1 MTATFTAGQTLTAV
15 QTNTD
20 LANPTGML
28 APFAGSTQ
36 PTGWLLCDGTSKTSA
51 AYPDLFA
58 VIGYTYGGSAGTF
71 YLPDMRGRI
80 PMGAGTGAGQST
92 TTTPLSGTGIPT
104 GGNALTARARGDWGG
119 EETHLLTGAESG
131 TSAHGHTASSPAH
144 THGPGSSNTFL
155 TWDGGTLGVA
165 SGGGLAQAVGSPAT
179 TAATA
184 ATVNVANS
192 TAANASSR
200 APVIAPFVVLNYIIK
215 T

>member
-1 MTATFTAGQTLTAV
+1 MTITFTAGQTLTAV

-28 APFAGSTQ
+28 APFAGATQ

-80 PMGAGTGAGQST
+80 PMGAGTGTGLNA
-92 TTTPLSGTGIPT
+92 SGTGAPT
-104 GGNALTARARGDWGG
+104 GTAQTARARGEWGG

-144 THGPGSSNTFL
+144 SHGPQGHNNFL
-155 TWDGGTLGVA
+155 AWDGGTLGVA
-165 SGGGLAQAVGSPAT
+165 SGGGLAQATGSPNST
-179 TAATA
+179 TSVA
-184 ATVNVANS
+184 ATVTVVNS
-192 TAANASSR
+192 VAANASSR
-200 APVIAPFVVLNYIIK
+200 HAVVAPFVVLNYIIK

>member
-71 YLPDMRGRI
+71 YLPDMRGRV
-80 PMGAGTGAGQST
+80 PMGAGTG
-92 TTTPLSGTGIPT
+92 T
-104 GGNALTARARGDWGG
+104 GGGIAGGPSAAPAGGVALTPRALGAYDGD
-119 EETHLLTGAESG
+119 ERLHAHSHVATES
-131 TSAHGHTASSPAH
+131 AH
-144 THGPGSSNTFL
+144 THSPNGQANFL
-155 TWDGGTLGVA
+155 TWDGGSLGGQ
-165 SGGGLAQAVGSPAT
+165 SGGGLPVPTGSPGT
-179 TAATA
+179 TGSTA
-184 ATVNVANS
+184 ATVTVSNNTQGGLRQNVQ
-192 TAANASSR
+192 
-200 APVIAPFVVLNYIIK
+200 PVVVLNYIIK

>member
-1 MTATFTAGQTLTAV
+1 MTITFVAGQTLTAA
-15 QTNTD
+15 QTNTE

-36 PTGWLLCDGTSKTSA
+36 PTGWLLADGTAVNRTTYA
-51 AYPDLFA
+51 DLFA
-58 VIGYTYGGSAGTF
+58 VINTTYGAGDGSTTF
-71 YLPDMRGRI
+71 NLPDLRGRL
-80 PMGAGTGAGQST
+80 PMGAGTGTGLNA
-92 TTTPLSGTGIPT
+92 SGTGAPT
-104 GGNALTARARGDWGG
+104 GSAQTARTRGAWGG

-184 ATVNVANS
+184 ATVTVANS

-200 APVIAPFVVLNYIIK
+200 HAVVPPFVVLNYIIK